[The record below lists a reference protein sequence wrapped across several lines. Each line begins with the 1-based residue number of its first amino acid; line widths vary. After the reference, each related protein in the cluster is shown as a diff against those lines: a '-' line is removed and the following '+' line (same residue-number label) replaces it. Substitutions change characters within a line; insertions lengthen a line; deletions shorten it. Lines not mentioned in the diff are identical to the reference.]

1 MKFRNFKINHS
12 ILDTIK
18 KLVESK
24 KLAQSQVTT
33 KTTTLKG

>member
-18 KLVESK
+18 KLIESK
-24 KLAQSQVTT
+24 KLAQSKVTT
-33 KTTTLKG
+33 NTTTLKG